1 MKSLN
6 YAVAMGAQILSN
18 SWGGSGSS
26 SALRVAIER
35 SEHAGVL
42 FMAASGND
50 GLDNDEVPNF
60 PANYPNENIISVA
73 STTQKGDLS
82 AFSCYGKTTVDVAAP
97 GSDIYSTIPG
107 GDYAS
112 LSGTSMATPHVSGL
126 AALIWLYRPE
136 LAVSQVKDII
146 LRSTVPEKSLEN
158 ACVTGGRINAR
169 RAMGLAS
176 IYPAPRPPIHAPKQ
190 VLFADINP
198 GVGRIGGSVIISA
211 PDDQSDIEYYGVHF
225 LSSAGVLM
233 ESIGKANVSGHKTLS
248 IKLDNLTIPLFAKGM
263 AAVAA
268 NSSGRMPVTAAAA
281 PQMVLASFSNCSSC
295 MIHEYIRTCC
305 ASRQVLEIEDY
316 GVPEVPATR

>member
-1 MKSLN
+1 
-6 YAVAMGAQILSN
+6 MGAHILSN

-42 FMAASGND
+42 FLAASGND

-60 PANYPNENIISVA
+60 PANYPNENILSVA

-82 AFSCYGKTTVDVAAP
+82 PFSCYGKTTVDVAAP

-136 LAVSQVKDII
+136 LAFTQVKDII

-176 IYPAPRPPIHAPKQ
+176 IYPAPRPPIHAPTQARELCTKRYQ
-190 VLFADINP
+190 K
-198 GVGRIGGSVIISA
+198 
-211 PDDQSDIEYYGVHF
+211 DIEMY
-225 LSSAGVLM
+225 L
-233 ESIGKANVSGHKTLS
+233 
-248 IKLDNLTIPLFAKGM
+248 
-263 AAVAA
+263 
-268 NSSGRMPVTAAAA
+268 
-281 PQMVLASFSNCSSC
+281 Q
-295 MIHEYIRTCC
+295 
-305 ASRQVLEIEDY
+305 
-316 GVPEVPATR
+316 

>member
-1 MKSLN
+1 M
-6 YAVAMGAQILSN
+6 AMGARILSN

-107 GDYAS
+107 GEYAS

-126 AALIWLYRPE
+126 AALVWLYRPE
-136 LAVSQVKDII
+136 LAATQVKDII
-146 LRSTVPEKSLEN
+146 LRSSIPEKSLEN
-158 ACVTGGRINAR
+158 ACVTGGRLNAR

-190 VLFADINP
+190 VRFVDTNP
-198 GVGRIGGSVIISA
+198 GVGRIGGHVTISA
-211 PDDQSDIEYYGVHF
+211 PDDQSDIDYYGVHF
-225 LSSAGVLM
+225 LSSSGVLM
-233 ESIGKANVSGHKTLS
+233 ESIGKANVSGKKTLS
-248 IKLDNLTIPLFAKGM
+248 IKLDNLTIPMFAKGM

-281 PQMVLASFSNCSSC
+281 AQMCLAILFCWLPRRGRDRSLLSMKQGSLYVPCDLVLRC
-295 MIHEYIRTCC
+295 
-305 ASRQVLEIEDY
+305 
-316 GVPEVPATR
+316 